1 MNFLEYGT
9 VYSNANLRKYNT
21 YRVESICDTLIEVS
35 NQELLIKLVKKLIKN
50 KIKYIILGNGSNV
63 ILEKEHYDE
72 VFIINKVANYEIK
85 DLVYVTSGYMIGQFI
100 NELFLSNI
108 GGLEWASGIP
118 GTIGGMIYNNAG
130 AYKEEIS
137 SFVDRVH
144 VLNLETLEEEFISR
158 DDCLF
163 KYRSSLFKENRKY
176 LILGA
181 YLNLKEVD
189 PVEAKALIND
199 RLRRRIESQPLEYP
213 SAGST
218 FRNPDGD
225 FAGRLIEASN
235 LKNYHVNDAY
245 VSDKHA
251 NFIINKEHASGKD
264 ITNLIDIIK
273 NKVYEDSQVELH
285 LEQEII

>member
-21 YRVESICDTLIEVS
+21 YRVESTCDTLIEVS
-35 NQELLIKLVKKLIKN
+35 NQELLIKLVKELIKN

-72 VFIINKVANYEIK
+72 VFIINKVANYEVK

-100 NELFLSNI
+100 NEMFLSNI

-264 ITNLIDIIK
+264 ITNLIDVIK

>member
-137 SFVDRVH
+137 SFIERVH

-181 YLNLKEVD
+181 YLKLKEVD

-235 LKNYHVNDAY
+235 LKNCHVNDAY

-251 NFIINKEHASGKD
+251 NFIINKEHASGND